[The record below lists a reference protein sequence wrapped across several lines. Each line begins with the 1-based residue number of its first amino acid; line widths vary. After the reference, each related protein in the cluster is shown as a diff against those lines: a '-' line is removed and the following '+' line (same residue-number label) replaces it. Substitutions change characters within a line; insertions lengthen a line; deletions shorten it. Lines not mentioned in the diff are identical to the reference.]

1 MAASKEVIEVEVGGR
16 AVRVTSPQKIY
27 FPALGLTKKD
37 LIDYYIA
44 AGEAALRGVY
54 NRPVVLKRYVRGID
68 KDFFFQK
75 RAPKKRPDWLETV
88 TLRFPSGRT
97 ADELVVT
104 EVAHLVW
111 MVNLG
116 CIDLNPHAV
125 RAGDLAHPDELRIDL
140 DPTPGVD
147 FAQVRDVALVA
158 REVLEEHGLVPFPKT
173 SGSRGIH
180 VNCRIEPRWSFAQVR
195 DAARAVAV
203 EVARRAPDIATSKWF
218 KEQRHG
224 VFIDF
229 NQNAKDRTVASE
241 YSVRPLPAATV
252 SAPLLWDEVPTCE
265 IADYTVATMPARL
278 AELGD
283 LNAAMDDHFGSLDS
297 LLELAAEQ
305 AAAETGDAPP
315 PMPLITIARADDRDE
330 ALDGLERW
338 KARHPEAAAHLA
350 EADVLIDAMRGRSTT
365 WTRIRV
371 NLRHVPEAMRPPAEP
386 PDPDLGAGDWRLP
399 KRERGG

>member
-1 MAASKEVIEVEVGGR
+1 MAASKEVIEVEVDGR
-16 AVRVTSPQKIY
+16 AVRVTSPSKVY
-27 FPALGLTKKD
+27 FPQLGLTKKD
-37 LIDYYIA
+37 LVDYYIA

-75 RAPKKRPDWLETV
+75 RAPDKRPDWIDTV

-97 ADELVVT
+97 AEELVVT
-104 EVAHLVW
+104 STAAIVW
-111 MVNLG
+111 ATNLG
-116 CIDLNPHAV
+116 NIDLNPHPV
-125 RAGDLAHPDELRIDL
+125 RADDLAHPDELRIDL

-147 FAQVRDVALVA
+147 FVQVREVALVA

-180 VNCRIEPRWSFAQVR
+180 VNCRIERRWSFPQVR

-203 EVARRAPDIATSKWF
+203 EVSRRAPDIATSRWF

-224 VFIDF
+224 VFLDF

-252 SAPLLWDEVPTCE
+252 SAPLVWDEVPTCE
-265 IADYTVATMPARL
+265 IADYTIATMPARL

-283 LNAAMDDHFGSLDS
+283 LNATMDDHPGSLDS

-305 AAAETGDAPP
+305 AERGADDRAPS
-315 PMPLITIARADDRDE
+315 PMPLLTIARADDRDE

-338 KARHPEAAAHLA
+338 KARYPEAASHLQTS
-350 EADVLIDAMRGRSTT
+350 DILVDAMRGRSTT

-371 NLRHVPEAMRPPAEP
+371 NLRRVPERLRPAQEP
-386 PDPDLGAGDWRLP
+386 PDPDLPAGDWRLP
-399 KRERGG
+399 KSER